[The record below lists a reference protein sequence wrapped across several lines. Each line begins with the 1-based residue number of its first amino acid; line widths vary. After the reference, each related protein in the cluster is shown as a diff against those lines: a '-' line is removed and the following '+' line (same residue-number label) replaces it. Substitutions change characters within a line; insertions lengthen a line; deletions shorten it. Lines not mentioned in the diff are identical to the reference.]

1 MKRGLV
7 IALLGFLAAADF
19 TAFAQTA
26 RERGIGPYTLVT
38 RRGDVPVRLLRRDGD
53 MVWVDRMVQS
63 GQYIETGVPRSEIVE
78 FKAPPH
84 PAFAAA
90 AQAQTP
96 EQIAAAIDG
105 LRRLV
110 AQLRPYRDLPG
121 IPVNAALI
129 EQAKLNERRAYW
141 RDALLIYQELLNQ
154 PYDFPERPMIRYWS
168 GMNHW
173 RMDQKD
179 KALEFLLDDPVPDED
194 LDLMSDILY
203 MRADSLAATGRAR
216 EAVETYL
223 GLIVFYPFVQTNE
236 LRALSGV
243 IPNYIALQDWDATVK
258 SIEALKR
265 DYPDAPQTAAA
276 VALLETYTQEVEK
289 ERQFQVR
296 EE

>member
-1 MKRGLV
+1 MKRV
-7 IALLGFLAAADF
+7 FMIALLGLVVAADY
-19 TAFAQTA
+19 AVAQTA
-26 RERGIGPYTLVT
+26 RERGLGPYTLVT
-38 RRGDVPVRLLRRDGD
+38 RRGEVAVRLLRRDGD
-53 MVWVDRMVQS
+53 MVWVDRLVQS

-78 FKAPPH
+78 LKAPPN

-121 IPVNAALI
+121 MPVNAALI

-141 RDALLIYQELLNQ
+141 RDALLIYQELLHL

-203 MRADSLAATGRAR
+203 MRADSLAATGRPR
-216 EAVETYL
+216 EAIETYL

-276 VALLETYTQEVEK
+276 VALLETYTQQVEK